1 MNRTIHQPRANLS
14 RGVVYAFVATGCLR
28 RNASFVRLHEL
39 GREFAL
45 QGVETHFLLDDTEHN
60 RSLTESLAP
69 ARVQLIAGRTR
80 KKRLLA
86 RRDVLRDLRPHAVH
100 ILNPLFLNTCSV
112 TRLGIPIVCD
122 WDELSSAREKRLA
135 RWPATLVVERI
146 ARRLASLNVVASRCL
161 QQLFQSRFGIESLY
175 LPYAAYLPDRPTGP
189 NPFVRPT
196 AVYLG
201 NLVPDF
207 DHDIVIDAWDLLKRR
222 GVALDL
228 AIMGGGEL
236 LDSVRRDVAERG
248 LTNVHLEGYITG
260 QPMWDRLRH
269 AHVLLFPIRDNTGN
283 RSRCPSKTF
292 AYMQA
297 GRPII
302 ANHVGEVAEAL
313 GDLAEYVAATPEAF
327 ADAVARIADRQLPD
341 VAYPLHLHTWSDRAS
356 QLLAALRDRGIILQ
370 TVPACG

>member
-1 MNRTIHQPRANLS
+1 
-14 RGVVYAFVATGCLR
+14 
-28 RNASFVRLHEL
+28 
-39 GREFAL
+39 
-45 QGVETHFLLDDTEHN
+45 
-60 RSLTESLAP
+60 
-69 ARVQLIAGRTR
+69 
-80 KKRLLA
+80 
-86 RRDVLRDLRPHAVH
+86 VH

-112 TRLGIPIVCD
+112 AGLGIPIVCD
-122 WDELSSAREKRLA
+122 WDELSSAREKRVA
-135 RWPATLVVERI
+135 RWPATLVVEKI

-161 QQLFQSRFGIESLY
+161 QQLFQSRFGIDSLY

-189 NPFVRPT
+189 NPFAKPT

-207 DHDIVIDAWDLLKRR
+207 DHDIVIDAWELLKRR

-236 LDSVRRDVAERG
+236 FESVRSDVAKRG
-248 LTNVHLEGYITG
+248 LKNVHVEGYMTG
-260 QPMWDRLRH
+260 QPMWDRLRY

-302 ANHVGEVAEAL
+302 ANRVGEVAEAL
-313 GDLAEYVAATPEAF
+313 GDLAEYVEATPEAF
-327 ADAVARIADRQLPD
+327 ADAVARVADRHLPD
-341 VAYPLHLHTWSDRAS
+341 VAYPLHLHTWSDRAAR
-356 QLLAALRDRGIILQ
+356 LLAALRDCGIVSQ
-370 TVPACG
+370 AVPVCG

>member
-1 MNRTIHQPRANLS
+1 MR
-14 RGVVYAFVATGCLR
+14 YALLTTGCVQK
-28 RNASFVRLHEL
+28 NASFVRLREL
-39 GREFAL
+39 GLELAGL
-45 QGVETHFLLDDTEHN
+45 GLDVHFVLDDTPHN
-60 RSLTESLAP
+60 RSLAESLQP
-69 ARVQLIAGRTR
+69 ATLHIVSGANRTT
-80 KKRLLA
+80 RLLA
-86 RRDVLRDLRPHAVH
+86 RRQMLRAIGVNAVH

-112 TRLGIPIVCD
+112 AGLGIPVVCD

-146 ARRLASLNVVASRCL
+146 ARRLALLNVVASRCL
-161 QQLFQSRFGIESLY
+161 QQMFQSRFGIESLY

-189 NPFVRPT
+189 NPFLRPT

-207 DHDIVIDAWDLLKRR
+207 DHDIVIDAWELLKRQ

-236 LDSVRRDVAERG
+236 LDSVRRDVAERD
-248 LTNVHLEGYITG
+248 LTNVHIEGYMTG

-269 AHVLLFPIRDNTGN
+269 AHVLLFPIRDNIGN

-313 GDLAEYVAATPEAF
+313 GNLAAYVAATPEAF

-356 QLLAALRDRGIILQ
+356 RLLAALRDHGIVSQ
-370 TVPACG
+370 PVAACG